1 MVTRTVTVT
10 DPQGL
15 HAQVVHELAAA
26 AGSFSASVWVR
37 HGGRRASLADP
48 IQVLALG
55 APAGAELIVMADGLD
70 EADALATICELIGA
84 TAP

>member
-1 MVTRTVTVT
+1 MLTRTVTVT

-15 HAQVVHELAAA
+15 HAQVVHELTEA
-26 AGSFSASVWVR
+26 AGRFSASVWVR

-55 APAGAELIVMADGLD
+55 APAGAELTVMADGLD
-70 EADALATICELIGA
+70 EADALTTICELISA
-84 TAP
+84 AAP

>member
-1 MVTRTVTVT
+1 MLTRTVTIT

-15 HAQVVHELAAA
+15 HAHVVHVLVAAA
-26 AGSFSASVWVR
+26 RRFSASVWVR
-37 HGGRRASLADP
+37 HDGRRASLADP

-55 APAGAELIVMADGLD
+55 APAGAQLTVLADGLD
-70 EADALATICELIGA
+70 EEGALTTICELISS